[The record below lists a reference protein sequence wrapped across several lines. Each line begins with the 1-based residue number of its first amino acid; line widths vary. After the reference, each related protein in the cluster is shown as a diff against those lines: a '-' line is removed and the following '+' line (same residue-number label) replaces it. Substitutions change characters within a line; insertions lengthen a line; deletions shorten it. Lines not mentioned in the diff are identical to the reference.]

1 MRSSAGLRE
10 RNRSILFITHRLE
23 EVEAISDDIT
33 VLRDGRHVA
42 TRPAHEINHAALVQ
56 MMVGRPVELLFAR
69 RTSAQVGGEVLRV
82 EDLGV
87 EGSFADISFSLR
99 AGEIVG
105 MAGLVGAGRSEIA
118 QALFGMTPP
127 TAGRVFLQG
136 KVIGPRS
143 PRQMLRLGLA
153 YLPED
158 RDAQGLIMPETI
170 VENVTLPIVGRLAR
184 FGVLSRTRERRI
196 STEAVD
202 TYQVRATSIDQAVSS
217 LSGGNRQKV
226 AFAKWLTTGPVALIL
241 DEPTHG
247 VDVGSKAQIHKII
260 AELAD
265 AGLAVLLISSDLPE
279 ILAMSDRVL
288 VIAEGR
294 LAASFTRS
302 DATQERIMTAA
313 TSSRRDAHAAV

>member
-1 MRSSAGLRE
+1 
-10 RNRSILFITHRLE
+10 
-23 EVEAISDDIT
+23 
-33 VLRDGRHVA
+33 
-42 TRPAHEINHAALVQ
+42 
-56 MMVGRPVELLFAR
+56 
-69 RTSAQVGGEVLRV
+69 
-82 EDLGV
+82 
-87 EGSFADISFSLR
+87 
-99 AGEIVG
+99 
-105 MAGLVGAGRSEIA
+105 
-118 QALFGMTPP
+118 MTPP

-158 RDAQGLIMPETI
+158 RDAQGLIMPLTI

-184 FGVLSRTRERRI
+184 FGVVCRTRERRI

-202 TYQVRATSIDQAVSS
+202 ASQVRATGVDQAVSS

-226 AFAKWLTTGPVALIL
+226 AFAEWLTTGPVAA
-241 DEPTHG
+241 DPRRTRSRRRCRQQG
-247 VDVGSKAQIHKII
+247 ADYKII

-265 AGLAVLLISSDLPE
+265 AGLTVLLISSDLPE
-279 ILAMSDRVL
+279 ILAMSDRML